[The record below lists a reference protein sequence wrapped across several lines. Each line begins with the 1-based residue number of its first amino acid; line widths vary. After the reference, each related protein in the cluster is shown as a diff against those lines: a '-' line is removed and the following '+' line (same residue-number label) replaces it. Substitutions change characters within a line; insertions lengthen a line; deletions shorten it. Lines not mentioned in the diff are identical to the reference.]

1 MFTGTGTFS
10 AGSLAYS
17 ACMMAL
23 ILFLGLLQF
32 NRVEKTF
39 MDTV

>member
-1 MFTGTGTFS
+1 VYLG
-10 AGSLAYS
+10 AGELSLPGLAYS
-17 ACMMAL
+17 FGVMAL
-23 ILFLGLLQF
+23 ILVFGIVVF

>member
-1 MFTGTGTFS
+1 LG
-10 AGSLAYS
+10 AGELSVPGLAYS
-17 ACMMAL
+17 FGVMAV
-23 ILFLGLLQF
+23 ILVIGTVVF